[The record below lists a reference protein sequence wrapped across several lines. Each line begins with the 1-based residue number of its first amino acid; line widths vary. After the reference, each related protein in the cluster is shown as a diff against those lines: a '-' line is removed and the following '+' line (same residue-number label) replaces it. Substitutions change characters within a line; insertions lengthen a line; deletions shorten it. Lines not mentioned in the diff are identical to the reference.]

1 MPLQDELLI
10 AVKDGVVE
18 MTATLV
24 EAHRDHPED
33 LVDAV
38 QHRLADHQYQAMT
51 DDAIMGDGLGLA
63 SCLLSRDP
71 IPAPLQA
78 ALKTCGFM
86 PTEMPGGGRAP
97 RSFFARFSRA
107 KTRSQLEKWQVV
119 YTQSHDI
126 DPALSAFES
135 IMVDDL
141 PPGSLI
147 ETSEHGAALV
157 MAAARSHLGLAI
169 RPDLNGLSQLE
180 TQIDRRRRRRP
191 GRWVMRPSAVRAL
204 AQYVARC
211 FIAEASHSA
220 WSVPPDDDNP
230 LWVQAS
236 GGWRIETDPEYRV
249 VEFVRRG
256 LRASLAD
263 YVKNV
268 IGQSENR

>member
-24 EAHRDHPED
+24 EAHRDDPED
-33 LVDAV
+33 LIDAL

-78 ALKTCGFM
+78 ALATCGFT
-86 PTEMPGGGRAP
+86 PTETPGGGRA
-97 RSFFARFSRA
+97 RQSFFTRFTRT
-107 KTRSQLEKWQVV
+107 KTRSQLEKWQVL
-119 YTQSHDI
+119 YTQSDDI

-135 IMVDDL
+135 MMVDDL
-141 PPGSLI
+141 PSGSLA
-147 ETSEHGAALV
+147 ETAEHGAALV
-157 MAAARSHLGLAI
+157 MAGARSCLGLAI

-180 TQIDRRRRRRP
+180 MQLDRQRRRRP
-191 GRWVMRPSAVRAL
+191 SRWIMRPPAVRAL
-204 AQYVARC
+204 AQFVARC
-211 FIAEASHSA
+211 FATEAPGSR
-220 WSVPPDDDNP
+220 WSRPIDEDNP
-230 LWVQAS
+230 LWVQAT
-236 GGWRIETDPEYRV
+236 GGFRIETDPEYRV

-263 YVKNV
+263 YVKDV
-268 IGQSENR
+268 IGQSEN